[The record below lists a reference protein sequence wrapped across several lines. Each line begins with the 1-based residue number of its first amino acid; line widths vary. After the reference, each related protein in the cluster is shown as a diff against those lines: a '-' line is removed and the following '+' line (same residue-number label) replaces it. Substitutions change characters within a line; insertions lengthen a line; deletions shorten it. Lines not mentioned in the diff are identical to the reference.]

1 MDLTF
6 ITGPLTQIG
15 NTYFDQTQV
24 ARGKAHGAACPATP
38 PPATND
44 NDLNSFILLNYYD
57 LPLTMRIAY
66 ERSKDPIFLD
76 YFRKAADAW
85 WQHPTWI
92 GEGSIRLWPDSA
104 APPPRHAGIGGLI
117 LRALDGRPEMWD
129 WIVAYTQAH
138 LDIWCKS
145 RINNDQLWYG
155 PREVA
160 FSLQHAA
167 WVAGTLPDSFPN
179 AAQIRA
185 QLIADLENL
194 VVNYTGR
201 LQYPD
206 GSWRDT
212 SEWLDNVMAVLTADA
227 PAGTSQLKVIPLTF
241 PLSAG
246 QKVGFW
252 NGGLTKTTK
261 AQSAGSTVIDVEP
274 LPVSRVKNDYLSVD
288 DGTMVGSMQ
297 PFIVGLLA
305 DALVDVHQVVVSD
318 VAKESAKNQILKA
331 CRHLYS
337 DGPYAKDLVEQRS
350 GKRVRGFHYFFHGGT
365 TLNPTK
371 YEHGDM
377 VAPWTDLEGW
387 WLASTR
393 QAISTILPAFAYAFK
408 LTGNTYFRD
417 AYNEMYD
424 SAYSG
429 ADGFRAMLDDTPKNY
444 NQHCRRVPASLGW
457 IGGVVA
463 PPVPLPTPSPAPPP
477 DPVPVPQPDSG
488 APVVVI
494 TSPVDGATISGLV
507 SVAATATDPAGIDV
521 AYLILDGATVSASG
535 TAPYSVQLD
544 SRTLSDGPHSIYV
557 RAWNTVGKA
566 GDSQKINVIVANAAP
581 VPTEPPAP
589 TPTPIP
595 PTPTPQ
601 PVPCSISAPASITV
615 PRNSSG
621 DIEIRLNNL
630 TQPTP
635 VSVSSGS
642 DGQVTVTP
650 LSQVASSTKPTLIF
664 KVRTKNKKQS
674 RAIAF
679 TSSCGVVSVRVN
691 VV

>member
-1 MDLTF
+1 MDLIF

-15 NTYFDQTQV
+15 DTYFDQIQV
-24 ARGKAHGAACPATP
+24 TRGKTHGAACPVTP
-38 PPATND
+38 PTDD
-44 NDLNSFILLNYYD
+44 NGLNSFILLNYYD
-57 LPLTMRIAY
+57 LPLTMYIAY
-66 ERSKDPIFLD
+66 KRTGDQVFLD

-104 APPPRHAGIGGLI
+104 APPPRHVGLGGLI
-117 LRALDGRPEMWD
+117 LRAKDGRPEMWD

-138 LDIWCKS
+138 LDIWCKL

-179 AAQIRA
+179 AAQIKA
-185 QLIADLENL
+185 QLINDLENL

-212 SEWLDNVMAVLTADA
+212 SEWLDNVMAVLAADA
-227 PAGTSQLKVIPLTF
+227 PAGTAQLKVVPLTF

-261 AQSAGSTVIDVEP
+261 AQPAGSTVIDVEP
-274 LPVSRVKNDYLSVD
+274 LSVSRVRNDFLSID
-288 DGTMVGSMQ
+288 DGTMVSSMQ

-305 DALVDVHQVVVSD
+305 DALVDVHQVVGSD
-318 VAKESAKNQILKA
+318 AAKESAKNQILKA

-337 DGPYAKDLVEQRS
+337 DGPYAKDLIEQRS

-408 LTGNTYFRD
+408 LSGDTYFKD

-429 ADGFRAMLDDTPKNY
+429 SDGFRAMLDDTAKNY

-457 IGGVVA
+457 IGGAPLPQPIPTPIPVPA
-463 PPVPLPTPSPAPPP
+463 PTPTPTPPPVPTPTPIPPP
-477 DPVPVPQPDSG
+477 DTSVPVV
-488 APVVVI
+488 AI
-494 TSPVDGATISGLV
+494 TSPANGATLSGL
-507 SVAATATDPAGIDV
+507 ATITATATDANGINSV
-521 AYLILDGATVSASG
+521 FLIMDGNVVSAMN
-535 TAPYSVQLD
+535 TPPYSFGLD
-544 SRTLSDGPHSIYV
+544 TRTLADGGHVVYV
-557 RAWNTVGKA
+557 RAWSKA
-566 GDSQKINVIVANAAP
+566 EKPPGDSAKINVIVANA
-581 VPTEPPAP
+581 VPTP

-595 PTPTPQ
+595 PTPP
-601 PVPCSISAPASITV
+601 PPAPSIDAPKSITV
-615 PRNSSG
+615 PRNGSG
-621 DIEIRLNNL
+621 EIDVTLRDLREEVIVKAIL
-630 TQPTP
+630 P
-635 VSVSSGS
+635 
-642 DGQVTVTP
+642 DGQMVVSP
-650 LSQVASSTKPTLIF
+650 LSKAASPPSAILAF
-664 KVRTKNKKQS
+664 RVRVKKQS
-674 RAIAF
+674 RKITF
-679 TSSCGVVSVRVN
+679 TCSFGSVEVAVN